1 MTGSPAL
8 CTRSVGEPPA
18 LGALLLLGVA
28 LLIALGFEF
37 VNGFHDTAVT
47 TVISTHSLPPAPAGM
62 AFSRKSK
69 SIPGLRQNPKILRVY
84 DSEVVSH

>member
-47 TVISTHSLPPAPAGM
+47 TVISTHSLPPAPAARRNGV
-62 AFSRKSK
+62 FT
-69 SIPGLRQNPKILRVY
+69 KIKKYL
-84 DSEVVSH
+84 ELNGCAKAAILNCAA